1 VCELWGVGLGV
12 GPLCMRLVGVG
23 SSVTSWPCRCGC
35 PGVALHIRLELW
47 SECRKSSGL
56 ERARCK
62 AGELS
67 WVCVIEARTT
77 GRAAGSFVEVVCTW
91 CLTYT
96 VPCCVQVLER
106 AATAPAAGYRF
117 MGFAPHMQ
125 DFDPSADH
133 FANMNRCVQVGAAQ

>member
-1 VCELWGVGLGV
+1 MVVLGLH
-12 GPLCMRLVGVG
+12 C
-23 SSVTSWPCRCGC
+23 TSGWNYGLNAASLLGLSEPAAKQVSYHGC
-35 PGVALHIRLELW
+35 
-47 SECRKSSGL
+47 
-56 ERARCK
+56 
-62 AGELS
+62 
-67 WVCVIEARTT
+67 VCVTEPRTT
-77 GRAAGSFVEVVCTW
+77 GPAAGSFVEVVCTW

-117 MGFAPHMQ
+117 IGFAPHMQ